1 MIRRSDDPTIR
12 RMVACRAST
21 PRRTEAATTKLL
33 AVPDDMSNDWT
44 MAADH
49 PPQPNPAPPAMV
61 LILRPP
67 VTSDADWI
75 TTACQDPDIQRWTRV
90 PVPYERFHAE
100 AFIADWAGS
109 LAVWAVMDTSTHRGV
124 ATAAIH
130 RIDDGDAALGYWV
143 APWARQRGVAT
154 WATLELVSIASSMD
168 AVASASL
175 DISNH
180 NPASQGVAR
189 RAGFS
194 PGPTPEGLTVP
205 DGTGQS
211 AATRYI
217 RLLHQ

>member
-1 MIRRSDDPTIR
+1 MSVVLRLP
-12 RMVACRAST
+12 VA
-21 PRRTEAATTKLL
+21 
-33 AVPDDMSNDWT
+33 
-44 MAADH
+44 
-49 PPQPNPAPPAMV
+49 
-61 LILRPP
+61 
-67 VTSDADWI
+67 SDAGWI
-75 TTACQDPDIQRWTRV
+75 TAACQDPDIKQWTRV
-90 PVPYERFHAE
+90 PVPYERVHAE

-109 LAVWAVMDTSTHRGV
+109 FAVWAVMDTSTHRGV
-124 ATAAIH
+124 ATAAKH

-154 WATLELVSIASSMD
+154 WATLELVAIASAMD
-168 AVASASL
+168 GVVSASL

-205 DGTGQS
+205 DGTVES

-217 RLLHQ
+217 RLLRQ

>member
-1 MIRRSDDPTIR
+1 
-12 RMVACRAST
+12 
-21 PRRTEAATTKLL
+21 
-33 AVPDDMSNDWT
+33 
-44 MAADH
+44 
-49 PPQPNPAPPAMV
+49 
-61 LILRPP
+61 
-67 VTSDADWI
+67 
-75 TTACQDPDIQRWTRV
+75 V
-90 PVPYERFHAE
+90 PVPYERGHAE

-109 LAVWAVMDTSTHRGV
+109 LAVWAVTDTSTHRGV

-154 WATLELVSIASSMD
+154 WATLELVAIASAMD
-168 AVASASL
+168 GVVSASL

-194 PGPTPEGLTVP
+194 PGPAPEGLTVP
-205 DGTGQS
+205 DGTGES

-217 RLLHQ
+217 RLMRQ